1 MKQFFSKEAEIFIKG
16 AVDDAIEARL
26 KNGNVRNDLIDTI
39 IALRKESAE
48 NGNFVFKDEDLLY
61 AQAAVFF
68 SAGFE
73 TSSTILGFGMFEIAK
88 NVSEKENY
96 ILIIIN

>member
-1 MKQFFSKEAEIFIKG
+1 M
-16 AVDDAIEARL
+16 DDAIAARL

-39 IALRKESAE
+39 IALRKEAE
-48 NGNFVFKDEDLLY
+48 EDGNFFIQDYDLLY

-73 TSSTILGFGMFEIAK
+73 TSSTIISFGLFEIAK
-88 NVSEKENY
+88 NVSYSKLYLKCFISKSKFTETRSRSSS
-96 ILIIIN
+96 